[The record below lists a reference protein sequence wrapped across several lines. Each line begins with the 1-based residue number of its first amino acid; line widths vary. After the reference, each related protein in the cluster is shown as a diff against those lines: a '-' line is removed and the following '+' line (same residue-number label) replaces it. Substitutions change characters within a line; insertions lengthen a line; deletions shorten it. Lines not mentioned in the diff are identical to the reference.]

1 MSLTIGKQA
10 GYLLSEGDESGVG
23 QKHSQPGEPAAA
35 CGFRH
40 ARVADQQIAPLTLF
54 CRDRLETAVKRPY
67 D

>member
-23 QKHSQPGEPAAA
+23 QKHSQPGEPVAA

-40 ARVADQQIAPLTLF
+40 ARVADQQIAP
-54 CRDRLETAVKRPY
+54 
-67 D
+67 